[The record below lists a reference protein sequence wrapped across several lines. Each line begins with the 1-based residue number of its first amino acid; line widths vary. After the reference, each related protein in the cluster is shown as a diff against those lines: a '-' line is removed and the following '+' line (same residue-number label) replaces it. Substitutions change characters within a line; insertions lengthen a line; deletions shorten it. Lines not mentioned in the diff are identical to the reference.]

1 MSLKILIFYFF
12 SSIFFLTNNLF
23 ASHVTVVDGDTIKL
37 GDIKIRFSGIDAPE
51 INQICVASEGK
62 VACGKISRDI
72 LITKVTNNKISCT
85 DEGKDFYGRVL
96 GECFVNGES
105 LTFSF
110 YIKSTSA
117 RTGVA
122 LTITTRDSAG
132 GGGTV
137 TRATGVTFNST
148 TGWTRVE
155 KTFTLS
161 GTVSSNNRCFHPVV
175 RLVWI

>member
-37 GDIKIRFSGIDAPE
+37 GDVKIRFSGIDAPE
-51 INQICVASEGK
+51 INQTCVASEGK

-105 LTFSF
+105 LSRYLVREGFAFAYRKYSDKF
-110 YIKSTSA
+110 ILDEEYAKSNRLGMWSMKFQFPWDY
-117 RTGVA
+117 R
-122 LTITTRDSAG
+122 
-132 GGGTV
+132 
-137 TRATGVTFNST
+137 
-148 TGWTRVE
+148 
-155 KTFTLS
+155 K
-161 GTVSSNNRCFHPVV
+161 SNN
-175 RLVWI
+175 

>member
-1 MSLKILIFYFF
+1 MSLKTLIFYFF

-23 ASHVTVVDGDTIKL
+23 ASHVTVVDGDTIKI
-37 GDIKIRFSGIDAPE
+37 GDVKIRFSGIDAPE

-105 LTFSF
+105 LSRYLVREGFAFAYRKYSDKF
-110 YIKSTSA
+110 ISDEEYAKSNRLGMWSMKFQYPWDY
-117 RTGVA
+117 R
-122 LTITTRDSAG
+122 
-132 GGGTV
+132 
-137 TRATGVTFNST
+137 
-148 TGWTRVE
+148 
-155 KTFTLS
+155 K
-161 GTVSSNNRCFHPVV
+161 SN
-175 RLVWI
+175 

>member
-1 MSLKILIFYFF
+1 MSLKIIIFYFF

-37 GDIKIRFSGIDAPE
+37 GDVKIRFSGIDAPE

-72 LITKVTNNKISCT
+72 LITKVTNKKISCT

-105 LTFSF
+105 LSRYLVREGFAFAYRKYSDKF
-110 YIKSTSA
+110 ILDEEYAKSNRLGMWSMKFQYPWDY
-117 RTGVA
+117 R
-122 LTITTRDSAG
+122 
-132 GGGTV
+132 
-137 TRATGVTFNST
+137 
-148 TGWTRVE
+148 
-155 KTFTLS
+155 K
-161 GTVSSNNRCFHPVV
+161 SN
-175 RLVWI
+175 

>member
-37 GDIKIRFSGIDAPE
+37 GDVKIRFSGIDAPE

-62 VACGKISRDI
+62 VACGKISRDM

-105 LTFSF
+105 LSRYLVREGFAFAYRKYSDKF
-110 YIKSTSA
+110 ISDEEYAKSNRLGMWSMKFQYPWDY
-117 RTGVA
+117 R
-122 LTITTRDSAG
+122 
-132 GGGTV
+132 
-137 TRATGVTFNST
+137 
-148 TGWTRVE
+148 
-155 KTFTLS
+155 K
-161 GTVSSNNRCFHPVV
+161 SN
-175 RLVWI
+175 

>member
-1 MSLKILIFYFF
+1 MSLKFLIFYFF
-12 SSIFFLTNNLF
+12 SSIYFLTNNLF

-37 GDIKIRFSGIDAPE
+37 GDVKIRFSGIDAPE

-105 LTFSF
+105 LSRYLVREGFAFAYRKYSDKF
-110 YIKSTSA
+110 ILDEEYAKSNRLGMWSMKFQYPWDY
-117 RTGVA
+117 R
-122 LTITTRDSAG
+122 
-132 GGGTV
+132 
-137 TRATGVTFNST
+137 
-148 TGWTRVE
+148 
-155 KTFTLS
+155 K
-161 GTVSSNNRCFHPVV
+161 SN
-175 RLVWI
+175 

>member
-12 SSIFFLTNNLF
+12 SSIFFLTNNLY

-37 GDIKIRFSGIDAPE
+37 GDVKIRFIGIDAPE
-51 INQICVASEGK
+51 INQTCVASEGK

-105 LTFSF
+105 LSRYLVREGFAFAYRKYSDKF
-110 YIKSTSA
+110 ISDEEYAKSNRLGMWSMKFQYPWDY
-117 RTGVA
+117 R
-122 LTITTRDSAG
+122 
-132 GGGTV
+132 
-137 TRATGVTFNST
+137 
-148 TGWTRVE
+148 
-155 KTFTLS
+155 K
-161 GTVSSNNRCFHPVV
+161 SN
-175 RLVWI
+175 

>member
-105 LTFSF
+105 LSSYLVREGFAESKLLLEGIQDYSYHQVLSPTEFF
-110 YIKSTSA
+110 HGDWEFLRQPLKAPRKSEKLDKSGSEA
-117 RTGVA
+117 IAKAV
-122 LTITTRDSAG
+122 
-132 GGGTV
+132 
-137 TRATGVTFNST
+137 
-148 TGWTRVE
+148 VE
-155 KTFTLS
+155 YL
-161 GTVSSNNRCFHPVV
+161 
-175 RLVWI
+175 

>member
-1 MSLKILIFYFF
+1 VSLKILIFYFF

-105 LTFSF
+105 LSRYLVREGFAFAYRKYSDKF
-110 YIKSTSA
+110 ILDEEYAKSNRLGMWSMKFQYPWDY
-117 RTGVA
+117 R
-122 LTITTRDSAG
+122 
-132 GGGTV
+132 
-137 TRATGVTFNST
+137 
-148 TGWTRVE
+148 
-155 KTFTLS
+155 K
-161 GTVSSNNRCFHPVV
+161 SN
-175 RLVWI
+175 